1 MLRQVKPKNAR
12 AKRALEKREP
22 KTVEDVKIA
31 LFLRGTAT
39 SQISVDALS
48 DLYALKKPAAVNF
61 QKKNAILPFEDTTS
75 LDFLSEKN
83 DAAFAVL
90 ATHNKKRPH
99 NLTWVRFFDHKVM
112 DMMEMGISNF
122 KSIKEF
128 SAPLIVPGTKPLII
142 FQGSVFDNHPVYR
155 HAKSLFLDFF
165 RGETIKK
172 IDSAGLT
179 YVVVIS
185 AADLEDPEAE
195 NVASFPKINFR
206 VYNTKLLKTEQ
217 KLPRV
222 ELVEMGPRMD
232 LSIRRIEAAQDDVLQ
247 EALKKPKSQEVK
259 TKKNIDVNP
268 IGDKVGRIHIDK
280 QDLNKLQT
288 RKMKGLKRGPQALEE
303 GDEEEE
309 EMEGSEDEEEEEDE
323 E

>member
-1 MLRQVKPKNAR
+1 M
-12 AKRALEKREP
+12 
-22 KTVEDVKIA
+22 
-31 LFLRGTAT
+31 
-39 SQISVDALS
+39 
-48 DLYALKKPAAVNF
+48 
-61 QKKNAILPFEDTTS
+61 
-75 LDFLSEKN
+75 
-83 DAAFAVL
+83 
-90 ATHNKKRPH
+90 
-99 NLTWVRFFDHKVM
+99 
-112 DMMEMGISNF
+112 
-122 KSIKEF
+122 
-128 SAPLIVPGTKPLII
+128 
-142 FQGSVFDNHPVYR
+142 FDNHPVYR

-172 IDSAGLT
+172 IDSAGLS
-179 YVVVIS
+179 YVIAIS

-232 LSIRRIEAAQDDVLQ
+232 FSIRRIEAAQDDVLQ

-259 TKKNIDVNP
+259 AKKNIDINP

-288 RKMKGLKRGPQALEE
+288 RKMKGLKRGSKAI
-303 GDEEEE
+303 
-309 EMEGSEDEEEEEDE
+309 EDEEEEDVESSE
-323 E
+323 EEEEEEEEE